1 MLDKHLSYF
10 VFLKIYFSVNYIKY
24 ICFKIY
30 RIFILMK
37 TIKKNIF
44 ILKKEK
50 NENKNFIDINN
61 WSKTK

>member
-1 MLDKHLSYF
+1 
-10 VFLKIYFSVNYIKY
+10 
-24 ICFKIY
+24 
-30 RIFILMK
+30 MK